1 MDMNK
6 KAVYTI
12 IDSKDPENKRGFW
25 VRVGAAF
32 TNRDGSYTVKL
43 DALPVNGSLHI
54 REWPARDDLVRNRE
68 NGAPPQPSGGH
79 AHADIFAAG
88 P

>member
-12 IDSKDPENKRGFW
+12 MESKDPTKKAFW
-25 VRVGAAF
+25 LRVGAAF

-43 DALPVNGSLHI
+43 DALPTNGSLHI
-54 REWPARDDLVRNRE
+54 RDWPAREDFLRNRE
-68 NGAPPQPSGGH
+68 SGAPPQNVNGGST
-79 AHADIFAAG
+79 HADIFAAG